1 MRPLALLSL
10 LAAAA
15 HAQQQIINVTG
26 DAEIKV
32 VPDQVVISLGVEVH
46 ARLFDESR
54 HENDRR
60 VRAVRAA
67 VARLG
72 LEEKDVQTDFIQV
85 GIVYEN
91 DGVTPKFFNTQ
102 KSIVIVLHDVN
113 KMEAVLA
120 SALDAGVTHVHGID
134 FQTTHLREHR
144 DRARTLAVQAASDK
158 ARDMAAAAGRKTAGA
173 VGISG
178 ADYGFR
184 SWYGNWWN
192 NQWGNQRAGM
202 SQNVYQQSGV
212 PGGAVQGTVAP
223 GRISVTATVSMTFRL
238 E

>member
-1 MRPLALLSL
+1 MRPLAVLLFFVTPL
-10 LAAAA
+10 V
-15 HAQQQIINVTG
+15 AQQQIINVTG

-46 ARLFDESR
+46 AKLFDEAR
-54 HENDRR
+54 QENDRR
-60 VRAVRAA
+60 IRAVRAA
-67 VARLG
+67 VARRG

-85 GIVYEN
+85 GIAYEN
-91 DGVTPKFFNTQ
+91 DGITPKFFNTQ

-120 SALDAGVTHVHGID
+120 SALDAGATHVHGID
-134 FQTTHLREHR
+134 FQTTRLREHR

-158 ARDMAAAAGRKTAGA
+158 ARDMAAAAGLKAAGP

-178 ADYGFR
+178 ADYGTR
-184 SWYGNWWN
+184 SWYGNW
-192 NQWGNQRAGM
+192 WGNQRAGM
-202 SQNVYQQSGV
+202 SQNVYQQSGI
-212 PGGAVQGTVAP
+212 PGGAVQATVAP
-223 GRISVTATVSMTFRL
+223 GRISVTATVAMSFRL